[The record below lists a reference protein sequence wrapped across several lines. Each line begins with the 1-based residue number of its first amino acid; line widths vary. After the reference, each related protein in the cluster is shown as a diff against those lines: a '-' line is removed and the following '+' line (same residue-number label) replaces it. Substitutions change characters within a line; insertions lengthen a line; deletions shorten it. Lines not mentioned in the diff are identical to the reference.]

1 MVAWHEM
8 PGMCDPDARPVGYGT
23 IGWSEGGY
31 RVGWYTKRGAT
42 DHTVPYGTEVSFLRL
57 TRMGGCRT
65 AYRDLSALGLSA
77 ESNLSQAL
85 KALAPVLLV
94 IGSKASALALID

>member
-1 MVAWHEM
+1 MSDGTQNVA
-8 PGMCDPDARPVGYGT
+8 PQITPFPTGQRLV
-23 IGWSEGGY
+23 
-31 RVGWYTKRGAT
+31 
-42 DHTVPYGTEVSFLRL
+42 FFRL

-65 AYRDLSALGLSA
+65 AYRDLSALGLSP

>member
-1 MVAWHEM
+1 
-8 PGMCDPDARPVGYGT
+8 
-23 IGWSEGGY
+23 
-31 RVGWYTKRGAT
+31 
-42 DHTVPYGTEVSFLRL
+42 
-57 TRMGGCRT
+57 MGGWRT
-65 AYRDLSALGLSA
+65 AYRDLSALGLSP